1 MPYHGGL
8 EDNEH
13 LKQQAAD
20 AQRRAQQR
28 VAARRAEA
36 LGGLAPLLP
45 QPWWAFW
52 RRWQPSHGAHSASED
67 TSASSSLYR

>member
-28 VAARRAEA
+28 MAARRADA
-36 LGGLAPLLP
+36 LSGHAPLRP
-45 QPWWAFW
+45 RPWWAFW
-52 RRWQPSHGAHSASED
+52 RRCTSDQSGD
-67 TSASSSLYR
+67 TAETSSSSTLYR